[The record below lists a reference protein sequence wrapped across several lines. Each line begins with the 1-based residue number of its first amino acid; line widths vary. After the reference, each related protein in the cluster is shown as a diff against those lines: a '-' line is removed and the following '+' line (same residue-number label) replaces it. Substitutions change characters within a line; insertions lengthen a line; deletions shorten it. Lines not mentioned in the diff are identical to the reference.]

1 MKKFSVTIKTSSG
14 SSSYEGFFKSSFDA
28 LLDALDAVLDA
39 LNKSDVFC
47 QVKVRAL

>member
-1 MKKFSVTIKTSSG
+1 MKKFAVTIKTSDG
-14 SSSYEGFFKSSFDA
+14 SLSYEGLFKSSF
-28 LLDALDAVLDA
+28 DAVLDA